1 MTLFHSRTTVN
12 NSVIISPS
20 QPTFSR
26 VTTVQS
32 NAVNTHLQKKKKKNC
47 VYISKHFFLLPS
59 LIIIR
64 SFNQQPKFKAM
75 MPSRSATT
83 TTAPT
88 TTETTTSY
96 WCYSCT
102 RFVSVSNG
110 GGYVLCPY
118 CNGGFIEEVED
129 SSAAEAPTTTTPVS
143 EVEDS
148 HRSVIRRRRS
158 NRRTSFNPVIVLH
171 GGAGGGGERVENE
184 EGDRRPYEFY
194 YDDGSGSGLRALPES
209 VSEILMGSGFE
220 RLLEQLSQIEA
231 SGNGI
236 GRSGNPPASKSAI
249 ESLPRVEMGEL
260 HIKAEANCAVCTE
273 VFEAGAEGRE
283 MPCKHIFHGD
293 CIVPWLSI
301 RNSCPVCRFELP
313 SDPVQRSNEEE
324 EHAVGMTIWR
334 LPGGGFAVGRFN
346 AAMREGERI
355 LPVVLTEVDGG
366 GLGSNEGPRR
376 ISWVRDHGTPEI
388 SRNAARAGRL
398 RRAARGMISF
408 MRRMR
413 PNLRASSSSNV
424 IDLDTNGESRIMNR
438 STSLIRRF
446 F

>member
-1 MTLFHSRTTVN
+1 
-12 NSVIISPS
+12 
-20 QPTFSR
+20 
-26 VTTVQS
+26 
-32 NAVNTHLQKKKKKNC
+32 
-47 VYISKHFFLLPS
+47 
-59 LIIIR
+59 
-64 SFNQQPKFKAM
+64 M

-83 TTAPT
+83 EAPT

-102 RFVSVSNG
+102 RFISVSTGQDASG

-118 CNGGFIEEVED
+118 CNGGFIEEIED
-129 SSAAEAPTTTTPVS
+129 SSAAEAPATTPVS
-143 EVEDS
+143 HVEDS

-158 NRRTSFNPVIVLH
+158 DRRTSFNPVIVLH
-171 GGAGGGGERVENE
+171 GGAGGERVENE
-184 EGDRRPYEFY
+184 EGDTRERRPYEFY
-194 YDDGSGSGLRALPES
+194 YDDGSGSGLRPLPDS

-220 RLLEQLSQIEA
+220 RLLEQLSQMEA

-249 ESLPRVEMGEL
+249 ESLSRVEIGDC
-260 HIKAEANCAVCTE
+260 HVKAEVNCAVCTE

-301 RNSCPVCRFELP
+301 RNSCPVCRFELA
-313 SDPVQRSNEEE
+313 SDPIQRSSEEE
-324 EHAVGMTIWR
+324 GAVGMTIWR

-376 ISWVRDHGTPEI
+376 ISWVRDHGTPEF
-388 SRNAARAGRL
+388 SGNAARAGRL
-398 RRAARGMISF
+398 RRAARGMVSF
-408 MRRMR
+408 LRRMR
-413 PNLRASSSSNV
+413 PNRGSSSNV
-424 IDLDTNGESRIMNR
+424 IDLDTNGESRVMNR

>member
-1 MTLFHSRTTVN
+1 
-12 NSVIISPS
+12 
-20 QPTFSR
+20 
-26 VTTVQS
+26 
-32 NAVNTHLQKKKKKNC
+32 
-47 VYISKHFFLLPS
+47 
-59 LIIIR
+59 
-64 SFNQQPKFKAM
+64 
-75 MPSRSATT
+75 MPNSRSATITPTTEST
-83 TTAPT
+83 TTT
-88 TTETTTSY
+88 TTTTTTLTTSY

-102 RFVSVSNG
+102 RFISVWEDQDANAG
-110 GGYVLCPY
+110 VLCPY
-118 CNGGFIEEVED
+118 CNGGFIEEIED
-129 SSAAEAPTTTTPVS
+129 SSNSTVAAIPASTP
-143 EVEDS
+143 EVRSVEET
-148 HRSVIRRRRS
+148 HRSIIRRRRS

-171 GGAGGGGERVENE
+171 GGGGGGAGERVENE
-184 EGDRRPYEFY
+184 EGDGATRERRAYEFY
-194 YDDGSGSGLRALPES
+194 YDDGSGSGLRPLPDS

-249 ESLPRVEMGEL
+249 ESLPRVEISDC
-260 HIKAEANCAVCTE
+260 HTKAEANCAVCTE
-273 VFEAGAEGRE
+273 VFEAGIEGRE

-313 SDPVQRSNEEE
+313 SDPIQRSNEE

-346 AAMREGERI
+346 AGVREGERI
-355 LPVVLTEVDGG
+355 LPVVLTEMDGG

-376 ISWVRDHGTPEI
+376 ISWVRAHETPEM
-388 SRNAARAGRL
+388 SRNGGRSGNGGRL
-398 RRAARGMISF
+398 RRAVRGMVSF
-408 MRRMR
+408 MRRVR
-413 PNLRASSSSNV
+413 PNRGSSNSNV
-424 IDLDTNGESRIMNR
+424 IDLDSDGETRVMNR

>member
-1 MTLFHSRTTVN
+1 
-12 NSVIISPS
+12 
-20 QPTFSR
+20 
-26 VTTVQS
+26 
-32 NAVNTHLQKKKKKNC
+32 
-47 VYISKHFFLLPS
+47 
-59 LIIIR
+59 
-64 SFNQQPKFKAM
+64 M
-75 MPSRSATT
+75 MPNSRSATIT
-83 TTAPT
+83 PATEPT
-88 TTETTTSY
+88 TTTTTTVTTSY

-102 RFVSVSNG
+102 RFISVWEDQDANAG
-110 GGYVLCPY
+110 VLCPY
-118 CNGGFIEEVED
+118 CNGGFIEEIED
-129 SSAAEAPTTTTPVS
+129 SSSNNSSVAAIPATTTNQ
-143 EVEDS
+143 EVRSVGDS

-171 GGAGGGGERVENE
+171 GGGAGERVENE
-184 EGDRRPYEFY
+184 EGDGAARERRAYEFY
-194 YDDGSGSGLRALPES
+194 YDDGSGSGLRPLPDS

-249 ESLPRVEMGEL
+249 ESLPRVEISDYHM
-260 HIKAEANCAVCTE
+260 KAEANCAVCTE
-273 VFEAGAEGRE
+273 VFEAGVEGRE

-313 SDPVQRSNEEE
+313 SDPIQRSSEEE
-324 EHAVGMTIWR
+324 NAVGMTIWR

-346 AAMREGERI
+346 AAMREGERV
-355 LPVVLTEVDGG
+355 LPVVLTEMDGG

-376 ISWVRDHGTPEI
+376 ISWVRAHETPEM
-388 SRNAARAGRL
+388 SRNGGSSGNGGRL
-398 RRAARGMISF
+398 RRAVRGMVSF
-408 MRRMR
+408 MRRVR
-413 PNLRASSSSNV
+413 PNRGSSSSNSNSNANSNL
-424 IDLDTNGESRIMNR
+424 IDLDSDGETRVMNR

>member
-1 MTLFHSRTTVN
+1 
-12 NSVIISPS
+12 
-20 QPTFSR
+20 
-26 VTTVQS
+26 
-32 NAVNTHLQKKKKKNC
+32 
-47 VYISKHFFLLPS
+47 
-59 LIIIR
+59 
-64 SFNQQPKFKAM
+64 M

-83 TTAPT
+83 TAAPT

-102 RFVSVSNG
+102 RFVSVSTGQDANV

-143 EVEDS
+143 QVEDS

-171 GGAGGGGERVENE
+171 GGAGGERVENE

-194 YDDGSGSGLRALPES
+194 YDDGSGSGLRPLPDS

-249 ESLPRVEMGEL
+249 ESLPRVEMGDF

-313 SDPVQRSNEEE
+313 SDPVQRSNEE

-388 SRNAARAGRL
+388 SRNGARAGRL

-413 PNLRASSSSNV
+413 PNRGSSSSNV
-424 IDLDTNGESRIMNR
+424 IDLDTNGESRVMNR

>member
-1 MTLFHSRTTVN
+1 
-12 NSVIISPS
+12 
-20 QPTFSR
+20 
-26 VTTVQS
+26 
-32 NAVNTHLQKKKKKNC
+32 
-47 VYISKHFFLLPS
+47 
-59 LIIIR
+59 
-64 SFNQQPKFKAM
+64 M

-83 TTAPT
+83 AEAP
-88 TTETTTSY
+88 TTTSY

-102 RFVSVSNG
+102 RFISVSIVQDANA
-110 GGYVLCPY
+110 GGYVSCPH
-118 CNGGFIEEVED
+118 CNGGFIEAVED
-129 SSAAEAPTTTTPVS
+129 SSAGEAPATTPVS
-143 EVEDS
+143 HVED
-148 HRSVIRRRRS
+148 RSVIRRRRS
-158 NRRTSFNPVIVLH
+158 NRRASFNPVIVLH
-171 GGAGGGGERVENE
+171 GGAGGENDDEGGDDAR
-184 EGDRRPYEFY
+184 DRRPYEFY
-194 YDDGSGSGLRALPES
+194 YDDGSGSGLRPLPDS

-249 ESLPRVEMGEL
+249 ESLPRVEIGAFHVE
-260 HIKAEANCAVCTE
+260 AEANCAVCTE

-283 MPCKHIFHGD
+283 MPCKHVFHGD

-313 SDPVQRSNEEE
+313 SDPIRRRSGSEEE
-324 EHAVGMTIWR
+324 EHQAAVGMTIWR

-346 AAMREGERI
+346 AGMREGERV

-376 ISWVRDHGTPEI
+376 ISWVRDHGAMEI
-388 SRNAARAGRL
+388 SGNGARAGRL
-398 RRAARGMISF
+398 RRAARGMVSF

-413 PNLRASSSSNV
+413 PNRGSSSSNV
-424 IDLDTNGESRIMNR
+424 IDLDTNGESRGMNR
-438 STSLIRRF
+438 SRSLIRRF